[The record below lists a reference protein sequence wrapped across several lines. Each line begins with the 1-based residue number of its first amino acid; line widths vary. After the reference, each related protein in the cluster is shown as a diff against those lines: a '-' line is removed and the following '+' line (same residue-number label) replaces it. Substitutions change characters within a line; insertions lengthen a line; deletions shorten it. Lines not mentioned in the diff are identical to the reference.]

1 MTTFW
6 SIYICV
12 LTIGTL
18 IGLTWLLV
26 GTRKGETKSET
37 VETMGHAFD
46 GIEEYDNPLPQWW
59 FMLFVATLVFGVG
72 YLILYP
78 GLGNWRA
85 CCRVMKMAG
94 PGSTNGKKRWTRQT
108 PSSGLFSPS
117 TPPCL

>member
-6 SIYICV
+6 SLYICV

-26 GTRKGETKSET
+26 STRKGETKSDT
-37 VETMGHAFD
+37 VETMGHSFD

-59 FMLFVATLVFGVG
+59 FMLFVGTLVFSVG

-78 GLGNWRA
+78 GLGN
-85 CCRVMKMAG
+85 CCPVMRTAG
-94 PGSTNGKKRWTRQT
+94 PVFMSGKRRWTRQT
-108 PSSGLFSPS
+108 PNSDPS
-117 TPPCL
+117 TLNMPP